1 MTPTLI
7 GGGAVGVGMILVAG
21 LIRFFFGDTKAFD
34 VLHEEI
40 RALREQQTENTLKIA
55 TLEAMYDE
63 QRKEKHAVINKYA
76 RSQILLRVIAQLS
89 EQCTCGALNNVRE
102 LLDQALLDIE

>member
-1 MTPTLI
+1 MTPTVV
-7 GGGAVGVGMILVAG
+7 GGGAVGVALVLTAG

-102 LLDQALLDIE
+102 MLDQALLDIE